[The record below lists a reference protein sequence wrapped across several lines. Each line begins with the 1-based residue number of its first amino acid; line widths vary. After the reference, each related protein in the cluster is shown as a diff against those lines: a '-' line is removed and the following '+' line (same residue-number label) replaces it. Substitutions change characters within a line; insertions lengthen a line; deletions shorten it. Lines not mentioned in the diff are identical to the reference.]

1 MVTFV
6 ALIEFKGSLKE
17 LFTKKFERLA
27 IMFGLVIASSE
38 LLKGNFGDAFEL
50 KFVVDPLFNAP
61 SKRMF
66 CRKFGDEVE
75 VKFEAPLSKI
85 SDELFLEFKMC
96 SSFVIFLMFS
106 IRCDM

>member
-6 ALIEFKGSLKE
+6 ALIEFGGSRE
-17 LFTKKFERLA
+17 LFIKKFERLP

-38 LLKGNFGDAFEL
+38 LLKRKFGDAFEL
-50 KFVVDPLFNAP
+50 KFVVDPLLNDP
-61 SKRMF
+61 SNRMF
-66 CRKFGDEVE
+66 CRRFGDEVE

-85 SDELFLEFKMC
+85 FNELFLEFKMC

-106 IRCDM
+106 IQCDM